1 MLNDITSEERMD
13 EVSSYGFAWGYIGS
27 CIPFLIALIAYVLGP
42 DMVGVLPVS
51 YTHLCCSMRPAPW

>member
-42 DMVGVLPVS
+42 DMVGVRRI
-51 YTHLCCSMRPAPW
+51 CSLKASASR